1 MPDEQ
6 KPGNTPD
13 KDPIKGN
20 GNLTPDEK
28 YDPNADP
35 ETEAHKKRMQ
45 DLFGDIDEDDE
56 GNEIVETV
64 ESLREE
70 RDTLQAQVDRLKNS
84 VNRTRK
90 ENSALMQ
97 QVNDGKELLA
107 AVEAGRSADKKAAAK
122 LFLTDMIP
130 VLDSLEN
137 GLKEISAEERALN
150 PKLNTLT
157 VGVEKTFN
165 QLTAVFNKYG
175 IDPKNPPAPDAPVV
189 KGEDKPAEDKTTP
202 PAQNSEPTTPPQ
214 VIVKPED
221 TLESLKAERTAL
233 LAEVSS
239 LTSTVARAQGDNL
252 TLTRRIEEGKQ
263 MLVREEASREAAKQ
277 FAVEKP
283 LKDLMPVIDT
293 LDAGLKL
300 INDKARK
307 EDPNFETLAKTV
319 EGTLKNITTVFNKH
333 GITQNNPVNQ
343 PFDDERHEAV
353 ALVPV
358 PGVPPG
364 TVVQVASKG
373 YELNGR
379 IVRNAKVAVTPDD

>member
-13 KDPIKGN
+13 NDAKKGD

-35 ETEAHKKRMQ
+35 ATEAHKKRMQ
-45 DLFGDIDEDDE
+45 DLFGDLDEDDE

-70 RDTLQAQVDRLKNS
+70 RDTLQAQVDRLKTS
-84 VNRTRK
+84 VARTRK

-97 QVNDGKELLA
+97 QVNDGKELVA
-107 AVEAGRSADKKAAAK
+107 AVEQGRSDDKKAAAK
-122 LFLTDMIP
+122 VFLTDMIP
-130 VLDSLEN
+130 VLTSLED
-137 GLKEISAEERALN
+137 GLKEISAEERAAN

-157 VGVEKTFN
+157 VGVEKTFS

-175 IDPKNPPAPDAPVV
+175 IDPKNPPAPDAP
-189 KGEDKPAEDKTTP
+189 KAEKPAQPEDKTTP
-202 PAQNSEPTTPPQ
+202 PAQTGDTTPPQ

-221 TLESLKAERTAL
+221 TLESLKAERAAL
-233 LAEVSS
+233 LAEVSTLS
-239 LTSTVARAQGDNL
+239 STVARAQGDNL

-263 MLVREEASREAAKQ
+263 VLAREQALRESEKQ

-307 EDPNFETLAKTV
+307 EDPNFELLAKTV
-319 EGTLKNITTVFNKH
+319 EGTLRNITTVFNKH
-333 GITQNNPVNQ
+333 GITQNNPLNQ

-358 PGVPPG
+358 PGVAPG
-364 TVVQVASKG
+364 TVVQVACKG

-379 IVRNAKVAVTPDD
+379 IVRNAKVAVTPDDM

>member
-1 MPDEQ
+1 
-6 KPGNTPD
+6 
-13 KDPIKGN
+13 
-20 GNLTPDEK
+20 
-28 YDPNADP
+28 
-35 ETEAHKKRMQ
+35 
-45 DLFGDIDEDDE
+45 

-70 RDTLQAQVDRLKNS
+70 RDTLQAQVDRLKTS
-84 VNRTRK
+84 VARTRK
-90 ENSALMQ
+90 DNSLLMQ
-97 QVNDGKELLA
+97 QVNEGKELVA
-107 AVEAGRSADKKAAAK
+107 AVEQGRSDDKKAAAK
-122 LFLTDMIP
+122 VFLTDMIP
-130 VLDSLEN
+130 VLESLEN
-137 GLKEISAEERALN
+137 GLKEISAEERAAN

-157 VGVEKTFN
+157 VGVEKTFS

-175 IDPKNPPAPDAPVV
+175 IDPKNPPAPDVP
-189 KGEDKPAEDKTTP
+189 KPAATPAQPEDKTTP
-202 PAQNSEPTTPPQ
+202 PAQSGDNTTPPQ
-214 VIVKPED
+214 IFVKPED

-263 MLVREEASREAAKQ
+263 VLGREQALRENEKQ

-353 ALVPV
+353 ALVAV
-358 PGVPPG
+358 PGVAPG

-379 IVRNAKVAVTPDD
+379 IVRNAKVAVTPDDM